1 MRTADL
7 QLLPR
12 FSDGLTFL
20 YVEHVR
26 VEQDTHSISLVDVRG
41 RVPVPTAALA
51 TLMLGP
57 GTTITHAAMSACA
70 DNGCSVLFCG
80 EGGVRLYAAG
90 LGETRS
96 AENLLAQARAWAD
109 VDEHLRVV
117 TRLYKMRFDEPVPE
131 NWTLEQLRGREGVR
145 VRDTYARMS
154 KETGVRWTG
163 RAYKQGEWAGADP
176 VNRAL
181 STANACLYGLCHAA
195 IVSTGFSPA
204 LGFIHT
210 GKALAFVYDIADLY
224 KCDVTIPA
232 SFASAGEGPLAGLER
247 RVRRRCRDE
256 FKRSRL
262 LERIVP
268 DIQRSLGL
276 RPEVVHLLDA
286 SDVESVGDLW
296 GPEGAVTGGH
306 NHADLVDDDDDA
318 VPF

>member
-1 MRTADL
+1 
-7 QLLPR
+7 
-12 FSDGLTFL
+12 
-20 YVEHVR
+20 
-26 VEQDTHSISLVDVRG
+26 
-41 RVPVPTAALA
+41 
-51 TLMLGP
+51 MLGP
-57 GTTITHAAMSACA
+57 GTTITHAAMVACA

-80 EGGVRLYAAG
+80 EGAVRLYAAG

-109 VDEHLRVV
+109 EDEHLRVV
-117 TRLYKMRFDEPVPE
+117 TRLYRMRFDDAVPE

-145 VRDTYARMS
+145 VRDTYAHMA
-154 KETGVRWTG
+154 ETTGVKWTG
-163 RAYKQGEWAGADP
+163 RAYQQDEWANADP

-210 GKALAFVYDIADLY
+210 GKNLAFVYDIADLY
-224 KCDVTIPA
+224 KCDVTIPLAFTSA
-232 SFASAGEGPLAGLER
+232 SEGPLAGLEG

-256 FKRSRL
+256 FKRSKL

-268 DIQRSLGL
+268 DMQRSLGL
-276 RPEVVHLLDA
+276 RPEVVRVLDA
-286 SDVESVGDLW
+286 SDVGSVGDLW
-296 GPEGAVTGGH
+296 GPDGAVPGGQ
-306 NHADLVDDDDDA
+306 NYASVLGLDEDDK

>member
-26 VEQDTHSISLVDVRG
+26 IEQDAHSITLQDLRG
-41 RVPVPTAALA
+41 RVPVPVAALG

-57 GTTITHAAMSACA
+57 GTTITHAAMTACA

-109 VDEHLRVV
+109 ADEHLRVV
-117 TRLYKMRFDEPVPE
+117 TRLYRMRFDEAVPQ

-154 KETGVRWTG
+154 QSSGVKWTG
-163 RAYKQGEWAGADP
+163 RAYKQDDWASADP

-224 KCDVTIPA
+224 KCDVTIPVA
-232 SFASAGEGPLAGLER
+232 FAAAGEGPLAGLEG

-256 FKRSRL
+256 FKRSKL

-286 SDVESVGDLW
+286 SDVEEVGDLW
-296 GPEGAVTGGH
+296 GPDGSVPGGQ
-306 NHADLVDDDDDA
+306 NHADLVDDDDA